1 LDNIIKK
8 TMLLINK
15 FQTKQTTNLLTNKQ
29 INIKFI
35 NNKLI
40 IISNPSNIN
49 ITKLLTTNFIIFKN
63 I

>member
-1 LDNIIKK
+1 
-8 TMLLINK
+8 MLLINK

>member
-1 LDNIIKK
+1 MIS
-8 TMLLINK
+8 INK
-15 FQTKQTTNLLTNKQ
+15 FQIKQTINLLTNKH

-40 IISNPSNIN
+40 IINNPSNIN
-49 ITKLLTTNFIIFKN
+49 ITKLLTKNYITFKV

>member
-1 LDNIIKK
+1 MYI
-8 TMLLINK
+8 INK
-15 FQTKQTTNLLTNKQ
+15 FQIKQTTNLLTNKQ

-40 IISNPSNIN
+40 IQNNQSNIN
-49 ITKLLTTNFIIFKN
+49 ITKLLTKNFKTFKN